1 MTGTRICA
9 AQQQQTC
16 PRNKVMLRQQSEKTK
31 GLVCPRHSRLSC
43 QRRKRGFGSGGNITR
58 E

>member
-31 GLVCPRHSRLSC
+31 GLVCPQSC
-43 QRRKRGFGSGGNITR
+43 QLLL
-58 E
+58 